1 MKNLFRTEKRH
12 TITEANI
19 NFYANPFIHPERK
32 MQEHDFIYLL
42 QGEWKLGQNKKIY
55 ELKKDTVLILNANQ
69 LHFGAEPCSA
79 GTKTMYFHASCE
91 AGDSFCDL
99 VHPADDDSVLLGT
112 LIDAS
117 RNRQIKNHFSSIV
130 NNKLHGKQKQADT
143 YFDLLLYELA
153 DNHLYTEGSGVALQ
167 IKNLIH
173 NNPETFF
180 SNQELANLTRVS
192 LKTAENKFKEQ
203 FGVTIHQYILNFKI
217 EEAITFFRSFPE
229 MTLREISYNLGFYDE
244 YHFSKQ
250 FKKITGL
257 SPLQYRRQR
266 AEDI

>member
-1 MKNLFRTEKRH
+1 MYTVFSDNNKH
-12 TITEANI
+12 QITEANI
-19 NFYANPFIHPERK
+19 NFYAHPFVHPRRNLA
-32 MQEHDFIYLL
+32 EHDFIYIL
-42 QGEWKLGQNKKIY
+42 QGEWKFGQND
-55 ELKKDTVLILNANQ
+55 EEFLAKKDDVLLLSAYNT
-69 LHFGAEPCSA
+69 HFGILPCLPN
-79 GTKTMYFHASCE
+79 TKTMYFHASCE

-99 VHPADDDSVLLGT
+99 VHPTDDDSVLLGT

-203 FGVTIHQYILNFKI
+203 FGVTIHQYILNLI
-217 EEAITFFRSFPE
+217 
-229 MTLREISYNLGFYDE
+229 L
-244 YHFSKQ
+244 
-250 FKKITGL
+250 
-257 SPLQYRRQR
+257 
-266 AEDI
+266 